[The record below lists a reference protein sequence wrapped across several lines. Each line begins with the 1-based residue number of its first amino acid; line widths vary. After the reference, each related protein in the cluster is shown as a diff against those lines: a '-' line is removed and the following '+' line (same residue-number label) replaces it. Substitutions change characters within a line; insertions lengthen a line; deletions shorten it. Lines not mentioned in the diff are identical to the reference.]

1 MTQSTPALLVLE
13 DGRTFRGESFGAPG
27 ETFGEAVFSTGM
39 SGYQETLTDP
49 SYHRQVV
56 VMTAPHVGNTG
67 INDED
72 PESRRI
78 WVSGYV
84 VRDPARVP
92 SNWRSR
98 RSLDDELREQGV
110 VGISGVDTRA
120 LTRHLRER
128 GAMRVGISSTETDP
142 EALRER
148 VLGSPGMKGADLTA
162 DVSTAETYVVPASGH
177 KRYTVAALD
186 LGIKAM
192 TPAMMAERGIEV
204 HVLPA
209 KSSVEEVLAV
219 DPDGVFF
226 SNGPGDPAATT
237 HEIEVLQAVLERGIP
252 YFGICFGNQL
262 FGRALGF
269 GTYKLKYGH
278 RGINQP
284 VMDRTT
290 GKVEVTAHNHGFAV
304 DAPLE
309 GSTTTKYGEAS
320 VSHVCLNDDVVEGLE
335 LRDGSGALKAFSVQY
350 HPEAAAGP
358 HDAAYLF
365 DRFVRLMAVRT
376 GRAAEEDGRSGASGP
391 TVDGTGPLSEPASEG
406 WLGGADVPRSPS
418 GPAETDGEDA

>member
-1 MTQSTPALLVLE
+1 MTTSTRGAAKAPAVLVLE
-13 DGRTFRGESFGAPG
+13 DGRIFRGRAYGAVG

-39 SGYQETLTDP
+39 TGYQETLTDP

-67 INDED
+67 VNDED
-72 PESRRI
+72 PESSRI

-84 VRDPARVP
+84 VRDPARIP
-92 SNWRSR
+92 SNWRSQ
-98 RSLDDELREQGV
+98 RSLDEELVKQGV

-128 GAMRVGISSTETDP
+128 GAMRVGIFSGGAIADDA
-142 EALRER
+142 ALLAK
-148 VLGSPGMKGADLTA
+148 VQAQPQMKGANL
-162 DVSTAETYVVPASGH
+162 SAEVATKEAYVVPAIGE
-177 KRYTVAALD
+177 KRFTVAAVD
-186 LGIKAM
+186 LGIKGM
-192 TPAMMAERGIEV
+192 TPHRMAERGIEV

-209 KSSVEEVLAV
+209 TATVEDVYAV

-226 SNGPGDPAATT
+226 SNGPGDPATADGP
-237 HEIEVLQAVLERGIP
+237 VAVMQGVLERKTP
-252 YFGICFGNQL
+252 LFGICFGNQIL
-262 FGRALGF
+262 GRALGF

-284 VMDRTT
+284 VQDRTT

-304 DAPLE
+304 DAPLDKVSE
-309 GSTTTKYGEAS
+309 TPFGRAE
-320 VSHVCLNDDVVEGLE
+320 VSHVCLNDNVVEGLQ
-335 LRDGSGALKAFSVQY
+335 LLDQPAFSVQY

-365 DRFVRLMAVRT
+365 DRFVSLMEAE
-376 GRAAEEDGRSGASGP
+376 RA
-391 TVDGTGPLSEPASEG
+391 
-406 WLGGADVPRSPS
+406 
-418 GPAETDGEDA
+418 